1 MKIMEGPESI
11 SYLTQKQA
19 AEIEELLVGRH
30 GFSRD
35 QLMELAGLSVASA
48 IAEVYKSNEYT
59 RVLVICGPGNNAG
72 NGLAAARHLHHF
84 GYKLQVCY
92 PNCFPNPLYMGRVTQ
107 LESLSVPF
115 LSIQKLP
122 PELPNFD
129 ILIDAIF
136 DFSSEGNPG
145 PPYDGLVENLV
156 SLSEQDRA
164 RQKTPVIISVD
175 VPSGWDV
182 EDGEISGKGMKPQ
195 MLVSLIAPK
204 LCAKRFSGAHHFLG
218 GRFIPLSIMHD
229 YELQLPPYR
238 GTSMCVR
245 IGRPHDIE
253 TKDLVSSKCCHKTV
267 EHDPFVQFQK
277 WYADAVTTGVK
288 LPDSM
293 ALSTSTRDGKPSSR
307 MVSLKKVHRGG
318 FVWCSN
324 YRSRK
329 GHEISENP
337 KGALLFYWNTLNRQV
352 RVEGVVQKVSDE
364 ESEEFF
370 ISRPPEIQIVPA
382 VSQQSTVIPGREHIR
397 QQCKTLEELHSN
409 GNRIPRP
416 KNWGGYRLIPESFE
430 FWQGDESSVHMRVRY
445 FDSEKGWRIVQ

>member
-1 MKIMEGPESI
+1 MKIMEDPESI

-48 IAEVYKSNEYT
+48 IAEVYKSSEYT
-59 RVLVICGPGNNAG
+59 RALVICGPGNNAG
-72 NGLAAARHLHHF
+72 HGLTAARHLHHF

-92 PNCFPNPLYMGRVTQ
+92 PNSAPNPLCMGRVTQ

-115 LSIQKLP
+115 LSIQSLP

-136 DFSSEGNPG
+136 GFSFQGNPG
-145 PPYDGLVENLV
+145 PPYDGLIENLV
-156 SLSEQDRA
+156 SVSEQDQTRE
-164 RQKTPVIISVD
+164 KTPVIVSVD
-175 VPSGWDV
+175 VPAGWHV
-182 EDGEISGKGMKPQ
+182 EDGEISGKGMKPH

-218 GRFIPLSIMHD
+218 GRFIPPSIMHD

-245 IGRPHDIE
+245 IGRPRGIE
-253 TKDLVSSKCCHKTV
+253 TKDLVSSKCCDKTV

-293 ALSTSTRDGKPSSR
+293 ALSTATRDGKPSSR
-307 MVSLKKVHRGG
+307 MVSLKKVHLGG

-324 YRSRK
+324 YGSRK
-329 GHEISENP
+329 AHEISENP
-337 KGALLFYWNTLNRQV
+337 RGALIFYWNTLNRQV

-370 ISRPPEIQIVPA
+370 ISRPREIQIVPA
-382 VSQQSTVIPGREHIR
+382 VSQQSKVIPGLEHIH
-397 QQCKTLEELHSN
+397 QQCKTLEEIYSN

-430 FWQGDESSVHMRVRY
+430 FWQGDEASVHMRVRY
-445 FDSEKGWRIVQ
+445 FACKEGWRIVQ